1 MIEWTTIITA
11 LIAALIPTGGFIGF
25 FTIREQRNAAKL
37 ANKEKETDIKDKE
50 DSRWSKL
57 CDELQDQIEN
67 LNIRLGQKDERIIE
81 LEDSNASLRQHLDET
96 NTALAKANLLKCS
109 KLACISRIPPLGYSE
124 LTPEE
129 IIRLNKENT
138 ES

>member
-1 MIEWTTIITA
+1 MEWTSIIVAIVSA
-11 LIAALIPTGGFIGF
+11 LAAGGLTSLL
-25 FTIREQRNAAKL
+25 TIRESKKGKQL
-37 ANKEKETDIKDKE
+37 DNKEKEDN
-50 DSRWSKL
+50 RWSKL

-67 LNIRLGQKDERIIE
+67 LNERLTKKDERIIE
-81 LEDSNASLRQHLDET
+81 LEDSNATLRQRLDET

-109 KLACISRIPPLGYSE
+109 KLQCVSRIPPLGYSE

-129 IIRLNKENT
+129 IIRFNKETT